1 MLRQLSAAVLA
12 LSLPLAA
19 FASATVHSLKG
30 DAQVNGAPIFQGQVL
45 LAEADIVTGP
55 GAQVI
60 LHFGDGMQVALNEN
74 SRLRMVDYR
83 YTRGPN
89 DRAVFDLLQGGAR
102 VATGEVARTNPKQF
116 FFRTPQAQ
124 FGVQSAAAD
133 FSVVL
138 VNPAFLTVNA
148 GTVLA
153 SNGAGTV
160 AFGAGATATVAT
172 SGALAAPVAAAAFP
186 PAASSAFGNLQV
198 AAVAAPG
205 SAAGGAV
212 AGTAIGG
219 TGLGVVTPVVFF
231 GAAIAGAAGAFKSDD
246 ESASTTTHH

>member
-12 LSLPLAA
+12 LALPLAA
-19 FASATVHSLKG
+19 FASATVHSLQG
-30 DAQVNGAPIFQGQVL
+30 DVQANGAPIFQGQVL
-45 LAEADIVTGP
+45 LAEANIVTGA

-60 LHFGDGMQVALNEN
+60 LHFGDGMQVAVNEN

-89 DRAVFDLLQGGAR
+89 DRAVFDLLQGAAR
-102 VATGEVARTNPKQF
+102 VATGEIARTNPKQF

-124 FGVQSAAAD
+124 FGVQSAAD
-133 FSVVL
+133 FTVVL
-138 VNPAFLTVNA
+138 VNPAFLTVSS

-172 SGALAAPVAAAAFP
+172 SGALAAPVAASAFP
-186 PAASSAFGNLQV
+186 PVASSAFGNLQV

-219 TGLGVVTPVVFF
+219 TGLGVVTPVVVF
-231 GAAIAGAAGAFKSDD
+231 GAAVAGAAGALKSDD
-246 ESASTTTHH
+246 AAATTHH

>member
-12 LSLPLAA
+12 LALPLAA
-19 FASATVHSLKG
+19 FASATVHSMKG
-30 DAQVNGAPIFQGQVL
+30 EVQANGAPIYQGQVL
-45 LAEADIVTGP
+45 LAEANIVTGP

-60 LHFGDGMQVALNEN
+60 LHFGDGMQVAINEN

-89 DRAVFDLLQGGAR
+89 DRAVFDLLQGAAR

-124 FGVQSAAAD
+124 FGVQSAAD
-133 FSVVL
+133 FTVVL
-138 VNPAFLTVNA
+138 VNPAFLTVNS

-160 AFGAGATATVAT
+160 AFGAGATATVAS
-172 SGALAAPVAAAAFP
+172 SGALAAPVAASAFP
-186 PAASSAFGNLQV
+186 PVASSAFGNLQV

-205 SAAGGAV
+205 GASGGV
-212 AGTAIGG
+212 LAGTAVGG
-219 TGLGVVTPVVFF
+219 TGLGVAVPVVFI
-231 GAAIAGAAGAFKSDD
+231 GAAIAGAAGALKND
-246 ESASTTTHH
+246 EGPTVTLGH

>member
-12 LSLPLAA
+12 LALPLAA

-30 DAQVNGAPIFQGQVL
+30 DVQVNGAPIFQGQVL
-45 LAEADIVTGP
+45 LAEANLVTGP
-55 GAQVI
+55 GAEIV
-60 LHFGDGMQVALNEN
+60 LRFDDGMHVAVNEN

-89 DRAVFDLLQGGAR
+89 DRAVFDLLQGAAR
-102 VATGEVARTNPKQF
+102 VSTGQVAATNPKQF

-124 FGVQSAAAD
+124 FGVQGPAD

-172 SGALAAPVAAAAFP
+172 SGALAAPVAASSFP
-186 PAASSAFGNLQV
+186 SVASSAFGNLQV

-205 SAAGGAV
+205 GAAGGAV

-219 TGLGVVTPVVFF
+219 TGLGVAAPAVFV
-231 GAAIAGAAGAFKSDD
+231 GAAIAGAAGALKSD
-246 ESASTTTHH
+246 EAAAATTHH